1 LSRSRDSFKF
11 DPYARAAGRGSIN
24 REISICLALGAAL
37 AAALGAV
44 EPSPKITV
52 FVYNYAA
59 IPPDV
64 LAQTE
69 AEAARI
75 YQLGGIEIQW
85 LDCPLSPGEASQFP
99 ACQVPPGPTRLALR
113 ILSQSMA
120 ERLRQA
126 QDSFGFALYPNDGR
140 FATVANI
147 FAHDAEQLANRRGMR
162 QGVILGHLVAHELGH
177 LLLGAGSHSSA
188 GMMHVP
194 WHLKELEIIAQG
206 LMLFMPQEAER
217 MRTNIRVRQAGE
229 TATEVALAPQTQQR

>member
-1 LSRSRDSFKF
+1 MYREFGNCLVSAVLVSSL
-11 DPYARAAGRGSIN
+11 RAA
-24 REISICLALGAAL
+24 
-37 AAALGAV
+37 
-44 EPSPKITV
+44 EPDSKITI

-69 AEAARI
+69 AEATRI

-85 LDCPLSPGEASQFP
+85 LDCPLAPGEASQFP

-126 QDSFGFALYPNDGR
+126 QDSFGFALYPEDGS
-140 FATVANI
+140 FATVANL
-147 FAHDAEQLANRRGMR
+147 FAHDAEQLANRRGVR
-162 QGVILGHLVAHELGH
+162 QGVILGHLMAHELGH
-177 LLLGAGSHSSA
+177 LLLGAGSHSSS
-188 GMMHVP
+188 GIMHVP

-206 LMLFMPQEAER
+206 RMWFTPAEAGR
-217 MRTNIRVRQAGE
+217 MRTNVRVRVQASE
-229 TATEVALAPQTQQR
+229 ATEAAVVSGTQ